1 MHGFCTVGVFVG
13 ILCMG
18 WNCFEMRGKLDG
30 IDELV
35 TFADKLEKAT
45 IDTIESGTMTKDLA
59 LITTLENVN
68 TVNSEDFIKAIRA
81 TLENL
86 LNA

>member
-1 MHGFCTVGVFVG
+1 M
-13 ILCMG
+13 
-18 WNCFEMRGKLDG
+18 
-30 IDELV
+30 

-45 IDTIESGTMTKDLA
+45 IDTIESGTMT